1 MVREKLEIGMFTSMY
16 SQMNGSAHATRF
28 LSETIAELGHNVH
41 VFAPRITNGCEKP
54 KNLHFHDL
62 GGARVAKK
70 TGFVLSAPIQKIFK
84 CDYDNLDIA
93 HIQTHA
99 SIGVL
104 GINWAKN
111 LGIPMVGS
119 HHSPLTFYT
128 SQYVPIIGK
137 FLVKNDLI
145 WRYERFILD
154 KYDLCHTPTKT
165 KKEVLLEYK
174 FKEPIIALTN
184 GIRDFYFSNLK
195 DNGIREKYN
204 LKDKKLL
211 LYVSRLSPEK
221 HPVRV
226 IKAFKNIQKRVPDA
240 HLLMVGSE
248 GPSTKAVKKII
259 SGSKYR
265 DFVSFAGRVPF
276 DDLLRLYKTADVS
289 CLWSMIEA
297 EGLVLLEAMAQGTP
311 NVGTNASGI
320 ANIIRHGETGYLAD
334 NLEQFEDYV
343 VKLLKDDDLRK
354 EFGNN
359 ARNIAENYRLKEVAK
374 NWIELYKFTIEQLF
388 PLRYY
393 RKERKKRVELVKEF
407 IKPFPNIFF

>member
-1 MVREKLEIGMFTSMY
+1 MVREKLEIGMFSSMY

-28 LSETIAELGHNVH
+28 LCETIAELGHNVH
-41 VFAPRITNGCEKP
+41 VFAPRITYDSKKP

-70 TGFVLSAPIQKIFK
+70 TGLVLSAPIQKIFK
-84 CDYDNLDIA
+84 CDYNDLDIA

-104 GINWAKN
+104 GVNWAKKQ
-111 LGIPMVGS
+111 GIPMVGS

-128 SQYVPIIGK
+128 AQYVPIIGK
-137 FLVKNDLI
+137 LLVKNDLI
-145 WRYERFILD
+145 WKWERFLLD

-165 KKEVLLEYK
+165 KKDMLLDYK
-174 FKEPIIALTN
+174 FKEPIVALTN
-184 GIRDFYFSNLK
+184 GIRDFYFSNVEE
-195 DNGIREKYN
+195 NGIKEKYN
-204 LKDKKLL
+204 IVGKKVL

-221 HPVRV
+221 HPIRI
-226 IKAFKNIQKRVPDA
+226 IKTFKNIKEKVPNA

-248 GPSTKAVKKII
+248 GPSTEAVKKIVDNN
-259 SGSKYR
+259 KYK

-276 DDLLRLYKTADVS
+276 EDLLRLYKTADVS
-289 CLWSMIEA
+289 CLWSLIEA

-311 NVGTNASGI
+311 SVGTNASGI

-334 NLEQFEDYV
+334 NLKQFEDYV

-354 EFGNN
+354 EFGKN
-359 ARNIAENYRLKEVAK
+359 ARNIAENYRLKEIAK
-374 NWIELYKFTIEQLF
+374 IWIKLYKFTLEELY

-407 IKPFPNIFF
+407 VKDLPNVYF

>member
-1 MVREKLEIGMFTSMY
+1 MVRNRLDIGMFTGFY
-16 SQMNGSAHATRF
+16 SQMNGSAHATRS

-41 VFAPRITNGCEKP
+41 VFAPRITNGYEKP

-70 TGFVLSAPIQKIFK
+70 TGFVLSVPIQKIFK
-84 CDYDNLDIA
+84 CNHDYLDIA

-119 HHSPLTFYT
+119 HHSPMTFYT
-128 SQYVPIIGK
+128 TQYVPIIGK
-137 FLVKNDLI
+137 LLVKNDLI

-154 KYDLCHTPTKT
+154 KYDLCHTPTKS
-165 KKEVLLEYK
+165 KKEMLLNYK

-184 GIRDFYFSNLK
+184 GLKDFYFNDVK
-195 DNGIREKYN
+195 ENGIREKYD
-204 LKDKKLL
+204 LVDKKVL

-221 HPVRV
+221 HPIRI

-248 GPSTKAVKKII
+248 GPSTEAVTRIVNKN
-259 SGSKYR
+259 KYK
-265 DFVSFAGRVPF
+265 DFVSYAGRVPF
-276 DDLLRLYKTADVS
+276 EDLLKLYNMADVS
-289 CLWSMIEA
+289 CLWSWIEA

-311 NVGTNASGI
+311 NVGANAMGI
-320 ANIIRHGETGYLAD
+320 ANVIRHGETGYLAN
-334 NLEQFEDYV
+334 NLEEFEDYV

-354 EFGNN
+354 DFGKN
-359 ARNIAENYRLKEVAK
+359 ARNIAESYRIKEVAK

-393 RKERKKRVELVKEF
+393 RKERKKRVELVKDF
-407 IKPFPNIFF
+407 IKPFPNIYF